1 MKNSTSTDNVLHASK
16 RINYQFKTTAEEIGN
31 SPAFPQQIKLYGRY
45 ANSPPQ

>member
-31 SPAFPQQIKLYGRY
+31 GPAMPQ
-45 ANSPPQ
+45 